1 MAVVGTAR
9 LAGTTVCSPDT
20 SWRHHH
26 RDFGLSRDE
35 YDAYLDGAAN
45 AYLLHLTAVNRLTK
59 PLPLRHLRE
68 QTPFQ
73 PRRACA
79 TSLLRTRPPALVD
92 ALRSAGL
99 AREGEAAM
107 VWGLGLARRH
117 QFHRFVDRSARR
129 SGRVEGVT
137 GQG

>member
-9 LAGTTVCSPDT
+9 LAGTTGCSPDT

-79 TSLLRTRPPALVD
+79 TSLLRTRRPALVD

-107 VWGLGLARRH
+107 V
-117 QFHRFVDRSARR
+117 
-129 SGRVEGVT
+129 
-137 GQG
+137 